1 MVDRKGKRVLLI
13 SVTLLIC
20 GIYIFISDIIAK
32 SSPQEETESG
42 ENLYCYVDGREGIS
56 GTRIINQ
63 EVDEKNYLFLP
74 SGMDLSA
81 LVLNFSCPLGEWV
94 TFNDSIIKDKIV
106 IDVFNQGTYN
116 KEEKTYKLL
125 FQVCDA
131 GGLAEDYEL
140 WIMESS
146 NIPSVFLVSDDEAEG
161 RSWVEATKD
170 HSNVAEASVYELD
183 KNGYLICKQRAE
195 KLRIRG
201 NFTASAKKKAY
212 QIKLSSKEDMLEI
225 GEPRKSFALLA
236 NSYDTSLQHNTISYQ
251 LGKELGLSDSPD
263 CQPVDVYYDGEY
275 VGNYLLTELP
285 GISNTNVAI
294 EENGS
299 YLMQIDYSHYME
311 REHYLELSNGMFVT
325 IEEPEHISADQIEY
339 VRQIWEELVE
349 TMEHGGTHPTNGKT
363 IEDYVDL
370 ESYARYY
377 LVQQFSKNPD
387 GFSSSTY
394 CYIPSDE
401 DKIYF
406 CSLWDFDLCYGIDH
420 QLSELTDPEGFYP
433 DNVGSDISVIP
444 AVFQKIKDVY
454 ENEMSPMVQNILL
467 GDAGQ
472 QGEYIKSLAGY
483 NEEIYASQRMNY
495 MLWDFNQTGITIHF
509 KSYEESVEYLREFV
523 VNRHDWLSETLEGW
537 TGCRETEEICLFAEK
552 PLAGMPVETDIELLD
567 KWCGGKI
574 ASANFLE
581 QGSLFDSKEEY
592 HYRVTLMSQLGS
604 SFTENTIVVSNLGK
618 IESQTM
624 LENGM
629 IEVVLNV
636 GLPEITNTV
645 YEGVNYA
652 PVYDKEYYLSHY
664 PQVEEQVGTSDEA
677 VLKYFVTEG
686 MKEAHQG
693 CEDFDVNVYIARYP
707 IFDGL
712 DYPDVYMHY
721 LTEGIFQEWSGKR

>member
-1 MVDRKGKRVLLI
+1 MVDRKGKRVLLV

-20 GIYIFISDIIAK
+20 GIYIFITDFIAK
-32 SSPQEETESG
+32 SSPREEKETG
-42 ENLYCYVDGREGIS
+42 ENLCCYVDGREGID
-56 GTRIINQ
+56 GTRIVVQ
-63 EVDEKNYLFLP
+63 QVHERNYLFLP
-74 SGMDLSA
+74 GGMDLSA

-94 TFNDSIIKDKIV
+94 TFQDNIIKDKIV
-106 IDVFNQGTYN
+106 INVFRQGTFS
-116 KEEKTYKLL
+116 KEEEAYQLS
-125 FQVCDA
+125 FQICNA
-131 GGLAEDYEL
+131 GDMPEEYEL

-146 NIPSVFLVSDDEAEG
+146 DIPAVFLVSDDEEEG
-161 RSWVEATKD
+161 RSWVEATPD
-170 HSNVAEASVYELD
+170 HSNVAEASVYVLD
-183 KNGYLICKQRAE
+183 ETGNLICRQRAE

-212 QIKLSSKEDMLEI
+212 QFKLSSKEDLLEI

-263 CQPVDVYYDGEY
+263 CKPVDVYYDGEY

-311 REHYLELSNGMFVT
+311 REHYMELSNGMFVT
-325 IEEPEHISADQIEY
+325 IEEPEVVSNEQIEY

-349 TMEHGGTHPTNGKT
+349 TIEHGGTHPSNGKT

-394 CYIPSDE
+394 CYVPSDE
-401 DKIYF
+401 NKIYF

-420 QLSELTDPEGFYP
+420 QISQLTDPKGFYP

-444 AVFQKIKDVY
+444 MVSQKIKDVY
-454 ENEMSPMVQNILL
+454 ENEMSPIVEDILL

-472 QGEYIKSLAGY
+472 QGTYIKSLAGY
-483 NEEIYASQRMNY
+483 DEEIHASQRMNY
-495 MLWDFNQTGITIHF
+495 MLWDFNQTGITIPY
-509 KSYEESVEYLREFV
+509 KSYEDSVEYLREFV
-523 VNRHDWLSETLEGW
+523 EDRHNWLSHTIESW
-537 TGCRETEEICLFAEK
+537 AGCTEAKEVELFVKE
-552 PLAGMPVETDIELLD
+552 PLAGMPVETDLALLD

-574 ASANFLE
+574 VSANFAE
-581 QGSLFDSKEEY
+581 QDSCFDAKKEY
-592 HYRVTLMSQLGS
+592 HYRITLMSQYGS
-604 SFTENTIVVSNLGK
+604 SFTEDTFVTSNLGK

-624 LENGM
+624 LDNGM

-636 GLPEITNTV
+636 GLPKVTNTV
-645 YEGVNYA
+645 YGGINYA
-652 PVYDKEYYLSHY
+652 PIYDKEYYLSHY
-664 PQVEEQVGTSDEA
+664 PQVAEQVGTSDEA
-677 VLKYFVTEG
+677 VLEYFVTEG

-693 CEDFDVNVYIARYP
+693 CEDFDVKVYIARYL
-707 IFDGL
+707 IFDGWE
-712 DYPDVYMHY
+712 YPDVYMHY
-721 LTEGIFQEWSGKR
+721 LTEGIFQEWSGKL

>member
-1 MVDRKGKRVLLI
+1 MVDRKGKRVLLV
-13 SVTLLIC
+13 SLTLLIC
-20 GIYIFISDIIAK
+20 GIYIFISDFIAK
-32 SSPQEETESG
+32 SSPQKETETG
-42 ENLYCYVDGREGIS
+42 ENLYCYVDGREGID
-56 GTRIINQ
+56 GTRIVVQ
-63 EVDEKNYLFLP
+63 QVHERNYLFLP
-74 SGMDLSA
+74 GGMDLSA

-94 TFNDSIIKDKIV
+94 TFQDNIIKDKIV
-106 IDVFNQGTYN
+106 IDVFRQGTYS
-116 KEEKTYKLL
+116 KEEEAYQLS
-125 FQVCDA
+125 FQVCNA
-131 GGLAEDYEL
+131 GDMAEEYEL

-146 NIPSVFLVSDDEAEG
+146 DIPAIFLVSDKEEEG
-161 RSWVEATKD
+161 RSWVESTPD
-170 HSNVAEASVYELD
+170 HSNVAEASIYELD
-183 KNGYLICKQRAE
+183 EEGNLICRQRAE

-212 QIKLSSKEDMLEI
+212 QFKLSSKEDLLEI

-263 CQPVDVYYDGEY
+263 CKPVDVYYDGEY

-311 REHYLELSNGMFVT
+311 REHYMELSNGMFVT
-325 IEEPEHISADQIEY
+325 IEEPEVVSNEQIEY

-349 TMEHGGTHPTNGKT
+349 TIEHGGTHPSNGKT

-370 ESYARYY
+370 ESYSRYY

-394 CYIPSDE
+394 CYVSSDE

-420 QLSELTDPEGFYP
+420 QISQLTDPKGFYP

-444 AVFQKIKDVY
+444 MVSQKIKDVY
-454 ENEMSPMVQNILL
+454 ENEMSPIVEDILL

-472 QGEYIKSLAGY
+472 QGTYIKSLAGY
-483 NEEIYASQRMNY
+483 DEEIHASQRMNY
-495 MLWDFNQTGITIHF
+495 MLWDFNQTGITIPY
-509 KSYEESVEYLREFV
+509 KSYEDSVEYLREFV
-523 VNRHDWLSETLEGW
+523 EDRHNWLSHTIESW
-537 TGCRETEEICLFAEK
+537 AGCTEAKEVELLVEE
-552 PLAGMPVETDIELLD
+552 PLAGMPVETDLALLD

-574 ASANFLE
+574 VSANFAE
-581 QGSLFDSKEEY
+581 QDSYFDAKKEY
-592 HYRVTLMSQLGS
+592 HYRITLMSQYGS
-604 SFTENTIVVSNLGK
+604 SFTEDTFVTSNLGK
-618 IESQTM
+618 IESQT
-624 LENGM
+624 LLDNGM

-636 GLPEITNTV
+636 GLPKVTNTV
-645 YEGVNYA
+645 YGGINYA
-652 PVYDKEYYLSHY
+652 PIYDKEYYLSHY
-664 PQVEEQVGTSDEA
+664 PQVAEQVGTSDEA
-677 VLKYFVTEG
+677 VLEYFVTEG

-693 CEDFDVNVYIARYP
+693 CEDFDVKVYIARYL
-707 IFDGL
+707 IFDGWE
-712 DYPDVYMHY
+712 YPDVYMHY
-721 LTEGIFQEWSGKR
+721 LTEGIFQEWSGKL